1 MANHYVMD
9 FETISNC
16 FVGCFIHYKE
26 NTEHTFVV
34 HKLRNDFEKL
44 LEFLENNAKNN
55 EWHISY
61 NGIAFDSQIT
71 HYILENKDKLLK
83 HSGEVIARLLYAYAQ
98 KTIIKQDKKEFSDYP
113 SWKMK
118 IKQIDLF
125 KMNHWDNMAKLSSL
139 KWIQYSMDWKNVL
152 EMPIHHTTEITT
164 LEEIVMIIEY
174 CLNDVESTKKIMEL
188 CKNQINLRKTIGNK
202 YNIDCYNYSNTKIG
216 SELLFKLYCEK
227 TNKDSKTV
235 KTSRTIRN
243 EIIVKNIL
251 FNYIEF
257 KSNVFTDFLNKVK
270 NSIIK
275 NTKGDFSHVVNFKN
289 YNFIYGTGGIHQ
301 CISPGIYETDD
312 NFIIKDLDVASLY
325 PSIAIVNNMYPAH
338 LGVEFY
344 NVYKEDIVDVRLAE
358 KAKKDKGDK
367 AIVEGFKEAANAS
380 YGNSNSEHSWLFDS
394 SYTMQ
399 TTINGQLL
407 LTMLVEELL
416 LEFPDAILL
425 QTNTDGATLK
435 FKKSDEEKYYK
446 ICKAWENKT
455 QLILEYADYKKMII
469 RDVNNYIGIYTN
481 GKAKCKGSFE
491 WEDLQNCKPTHLHKN
506 KSFLV
511 IPKAIYEFYVNGT
524 KPEDY
529 LKTNSNIFDYCG
541 AVKAKG
547 DWNFKLTEIVQNDNN
562 ESVIK
567 DTKLQ
572 KLNRYYISKTGHKI
586 IKYNPDGREIQTEAG
601 KWRQTLCNNMDTIDS
616 DINNLDINYEYYLE
630 RIYKEIETI
639 SSINKHGYVQG
650 TLF

>member
-1 MANHYVMD
+1 MD

-113 SWKMK
+113 SWKMS

-125 KMNHWDNMAKLSSL
+125 KMNHWDNPAKSSSL
-139 KWIQYSMDWKNVL
+139 KWIQYSIDWKNVL
-152 EMPIHHTTEITT
+152 EMPIHHNTEITT
-164 LEEIVMIIEY
+164 LEEIQMIIEY
-174 CLNDVESTKKIMEL
+174 CLNDVKSTKEIMKLSKEQIALRQNLTKEYDIDLYSASEPRISKEL
-188 CKNQINLRKTIGNK
+188 FSYFLTKKLNIEKKELRG
-202 YNIDCYNYSNTKIG
+202 
-216 SELLFKLYCEK
+216 L
-227 TNKDSKTV
+227 
-235 KTSRTIRN
+235 RTFRN
-243 EIIVKNIL
+243 EIAIKDCIL
-251 FNYIEF
+251 PQIEF
-257 KSNVFTDFLNKVK
+257 KTDVFKSVLDYFNSKVIVETK
-270 NSIIK
+270 GSLDYKLSYKGVDTYYGLGGLHGAKDPGVYKAEPGYTIMTSDVTSYYPNLAIK
-275 NTKGDFSHVVNFKN
+275 NGFS
-289 YNFIYGTGGIHQ
+289 
-301 CISPGIYETDD
+301 
-312 NFIIKDLDVASLY
+312 
-325 PSIAIVNNMYPAH
+325 PAH
-338 LGVEFY
+338 LPAKEFLEQY
-344 NVYKEDIVDVRLAE
+344 EWFFEERKLIPKSDPKNYVYKIILNSTYGLSND
-358 KAKKDKGDK
+358 
-367 AIVEGFKEAANAS
+367 ANS
-380 YGNSNSEHSWLFDS
+380 FLYDS
-394 SYTMQ
+394 FFTMCI
-399 TTINGQLL
+399 TVNGQLWL
-407 LTMLVEELL
+407 SKLYEMLCL
-416 LEFPDAILL
+416 AIPEAIPLM
-425 QTNTDGATLK
+425 QNTDGLEMIIPEG
-435 FKKSDEEKYYK
+435 KKELYLEVCKEWESMTNLQLEHDEYS
-446 ICKAWENKT
+446 
-455 QLILEYADYKKMII
+455 KMII
-469 RDVNNYIGIYTN
+469 KDVNNYIAVHKN
-481 GKAKCKGSFE
+481 GKTKCKGLFE
-491 WEDLQNCKPTHLHKN
+491 FNNLALHKN

-601 KWRQTLCNNMDTIDS
+601 KWRQTLCNNMGTIDS